1 MITSILPNF
10 KSLVTPSIF
19 EHFLRRKQKSKRK
32 YCKTILNHL
41 LVRVFVFDIWESEFL
56 DQSYL
61 DIPVSESKCLKGT
74 QIHLNKSHIVKRTA
88 QG

>member
-56 DQSYL
+56 VQSYL
-61 DIPVSESKCLKGT
+61 DTPVSESKCLKET
-74 QIHLNKSHIVKRTA
+74 QIHLNESHIVKKTA
-88 QG
+88 QD